1 MGRISSIS
9 APVCYLSSPQYCVP
23 SLASCGTCRFPSLVC
38 SERGGLLSAA
48 PVHGI
53 SWLWKRATPSRR
65 PLALFRSPGYRCCR
79 CHRPPATVF
88 CIPPWQALICT
99 RQVRHPSL
107 WGEERD
113 TYNKHL
119 DAFMA
124 VADTGSFSKAAE
136 VCHISRTALMQQIR
150 LLEAHLGFS
159 LFRRSNRG
167 AQPTPMGS
175 LVRARAEK
183 IMQIS
188 ADSIT

>member
-1 MGRISSIS
+1 
-9 APVCYLSSPQYCVP
+9 
-23 SLASCGTCRFPSLVC
+23 
-38 SERGGLLSAA
+38 
-48 PVHGI
+48 
-53 SWLWKRATPSRR
+53 
-65 PLALFRSPGYRCCR
+65 
-79 CHRPPATVF
+79 
-88 CIPPWQALICT
+88 
-99 RQVRHPSL
+99 
-107 WGEERD
+107 
-113 TYNKHL
+113 
-119 DAFMA
+119 MA